1 MASTT
6 STHRAKARGEK
17 SDAYS
22 FVFLT
27 SSCRH
32 ANRVCTAPRCRGP
45 ITPPLPAANP
55 LAEAWPRP
63 VSSSPHS
70 MSWPSTPGR
79 ARHEHTATAAHG
91 NHRSFA
97 VRRRALTIRGRPRC
111 VARPP
116 HCASPCPHRSPRV
129 RAPRHAAPSV
139 RHACSLRG
147 SQSGLVVSDI

>member
-70 MSWPSTPGR
+70 VSWPSTPGR
-79 ARHEHTATAAHG
+79 ARHEHC
-91 NHRSFA
+91 HRRPWKSPEL
-97 VRRRALTIRGRPRC
+97 RRSSSCLDDPGTPSLRRAPATLRLALPSSFS
-111 VARPP
+111 ARP
-116 HCASPCPHRSPRV
+116 
-129 RAPRHAAPSV
+129 PRHAAPSV
-139 RHACSLRG
+139 RHACVVAR
-147 SQSGLVVSDI
+147 VVSSPSRRALH